1 MKIVS
6 AAAEYGNGHAFLHIG
21 MPVVAGMQVTIER
34 DAEKN
39 CFLGPAGWQNTPTG
53 IPAIDQADGA
63 SSTNLLL
70 GPHVVDALKDGDF
83 ITISVLGT
91 SFSESDFWPP
101 IPISG
106 RKARGDGLI
115 APLAPAKAKAEP
127 GHPAARPGAQ
137 HGIGA
142 QPIAQSP
149 SNATTENPDEQALP
163 GNAIAAP
170 DTPSVPFTESL
181 VGRLAIVAFAVIL
194 LVCGGFVAWRY
205 WPEGSLDALQARIES
220 TTAGIRDYVSSFSA
234 PPPTDWA
241 SVLRDPNS
249 TPEALYQSALDTREG
264 ADTRDLSRELLYQS
278 ALRGN
283 TQALKDYSRL
293 YDPTV
298 AQATGWDAQKNAR
311 TALEYYRKLQTGG
324 DQAAADDIRRVCDFL
339 RPDVYVNVESRTA
352 FDDFCS

>member
-6 AAAEYGNGHAFLHIG
+6 AAAEYGNGHAFIDIG
-21 MPVVAGMQVTIER
+21 MPVVAGMKVTIER

-39 CFLGPAGWQNTPTG
+39 CFLGPAGWQNSPTG
-53 IPAIDQADGA
+53 IPSIDQADGA
-63 SSTNLLL
+63 NPGSLLL

-106 RKARGDGLI
+106 RKARGEGLI
-115 APLAPAKAKAEP
+115 APLAPATAK
-127 GHPAARPGAQ
+127 PASGFPSRPGAQ
-137 HGIGA
+137 HGTGV
-142 QPIAQSP
+142 QPAVQSLF
-149 SNATTENPDEQALP
+149 NAAANPGEPAVQGSVMAAL
-163 GNAIAAP
+163 
-170 DTPSVPFTESL
+170 DSTPVPFTKRL
-181 VGRLAIVAFAVIL
+181 PGGLAILALAVIL
-194 LVCGGFVAWRY
+194 LVGAGFVAWRY
-205 WPEGSLDALQARIES
+205 WPEGSLDVLQTRVES
-220 TTAGIRDYVSSFSA
+220 TADGIRDYVSSFSA

-241 SVLRDPNS
+241 VVLRDPNS

-324 DQAAADDIRRVCDFL
+324 DRAAVDDIRRVCDFL
-339 RPDVYVNVESRTA
+339 RPNVYTSVESRTA